1 MTAAHL
7 TPKTSSPRR
16 EGRLGDRLAPIHRA
30 CLQDLRALVQAAKA
44 QDRDIWPRWN
54 AIRYVDTVFSG
65 RFDRER
71 HAIEELLHT
80 LVADEADRLW
90 VAGELVAALR
100 QQLRQSVGLCHHGA
114 EFAGITAK
122 LLRAVEYWFAAVED
136 LSGPLPWDDVPATVR
151 EDVAF
156 LGTDTAPAWS
166 DLPVS
171 LATSL

>member
-30 CLQDLRALVQAAKA
+30 CLRDLQALVEAAKSPG
-44 QDRDIWPRWN
+44 RDIWPRWN

-71 HAIEELLHT
+71 HAIEKLDHM

-100 QQLRQSVGLCHHGA
+100 RQLRQSVGLCHRGA
-114 EFAGITAK
+114 DFTEITTN
-122 LLRAVEYWFAAVED
+122 LFRAVEYWFAAVEEIVGGV
-136 LSGPLPWDDVPATVR
+136 SWDDVPATVR